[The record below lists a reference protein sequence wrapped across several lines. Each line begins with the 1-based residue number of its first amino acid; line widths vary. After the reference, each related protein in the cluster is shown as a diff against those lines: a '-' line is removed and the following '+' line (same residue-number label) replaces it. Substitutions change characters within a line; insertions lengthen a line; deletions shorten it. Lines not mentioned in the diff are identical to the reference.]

1 MSGKTWAILVV
12 LALVTVLGVAC
23 APGTEQVED
32 VADLQAQLEAAQ
44 EELEAARET
53 GETDELISELE
64 AQLAQAQEE
73 LESAAEEAAAAE
85 EEAAPEEGELPSFDV
100 EFKNPDTLTY
110 LDIGEPETLDPAVHY
125 DTTSSGVIRQ
135 TYDTLLF
142 FEGSEVDKFVPMLA
156 TDWSVS
162 DDGLTYTF
170 TIREGVTFHAG
181 GTLEPHDVAYTFQR
195 NLLLGWDFLGAGGPM
210 GLYYDPFFGTI
221 GIGEAGDGG
230 LLDMAGGDDDAVCQ
244 MVKDAVVA
252 DDEAGTVTMTLA
264 YPAGFFPQLVAQT
277 WAAVQDMEWMV
288 ENGAWDGDC
297 ATWRDWY
304 LPEVSAS
311 TLYKIENGTG
321 PYVLDHWTA
330 GEEIVLTANED
341 WWLDEPL
348 WEGSTIDGAPEIKT
362 VVQRVVEEWGTRLAA
377 VQAGDADMF
386 EHEIAYSAQTD
397 EMVNEW
403 IEYGGE
409 TTTHNANGILRMYHG
424 LPRPATAD
432 MFFNFNIDTEGGNQW
447 IGSGELDGQGIP
459 PDFFSDIHVRR
470 AFNYCFDRA
479 TFIEEVRQGEA
490 IPHRGPI
497 IEGMIGYDE
506 ASTIYEYDLEKCAE
520 EFQQAFDG
528 QLWENGFQIT
538 LVYNSGN
545 DSRRIAQEI
554 LAENISAVNENF
566 TVIIANMPWPTYL
579 AERRAGRFPVHL
591 TGWLEDFHHP
601 HNWVVPYMS
610 CNGDFSRGQHFPAEL
625 CEPWDEM
632 MDEAVRLSSSDPDAA
647 AVLYTQLQTEAMDNA
662 IDIFIDQVTARRYEQ
677 LWMQGWYYH
686 PMMDYPYYA
695 GMSKVAPE

>member
-1 MSGKTWAILVV
+1 MSRKMWVVVGV
-12 LALVTVLGVAC
+12 LALVALLGVAC
-23 APGTEQVED
+23 APSAPQ
-32 VADLQAQLEAAQ
+32 ADDIAALQAELEAAQ
-44 EELEAARET
+44 DELAAARES
-53 GETDELISELE
+53 GQTDDLIAELE

-73 LESAAEEAAAAE
+73 LQSAAEEPAATEEPMAE
-85 EEAAPEEGELPSFDV
+85 EGALPSFDV
-100 EFKNPDTLTY
+100 AFKNPDTLTEMV
-110 LDIGEPETLDPAVHY
+110 IGEPETLDPAIHY
-125 DTTSSGVIRQ
+125 DTGSSGIIRQ
-135 TYDTLLF
+135 VYDTLIF

-170 TIREGVTFHAG
+170 DIREGVTFHQG

-195 NLLLGWDFLGAGGPM
+195 NLLLGWDFLGGGGPM
-210 GLYYDPFFGTI
+210 GLFFDPFFGTI

-230 LLDMAGGDDDAVCQ
+230 LLDMAGGDDEVVCQ

-252 DDEAGTVTMTLA
+252 DDDAGTVTMTLN

-277 WAAVQDMEWMV
+277 WSGIQDMEWMV

-304 LPEVSAS
+304 LPEVSES
-311 TLYKIENGTG
+311 TLYAVENGTG
-321 PYVLDHWTA
+321 PYVLDHWTP

-341 WWLDEPL
+341 WWVSEPL
-348 WEGSTIDGAPEIKT
+348 WEGSTIDGVPEIKT
-362 VVQRVVEEWGTRLAA
+362 VVQRLVEEWGTRLAA
-377 VQAGDADMF
+377 VQAGDADLF
-386 EHEIAYSAQTD
+386 DAEIAFAAQTD

-403 IEYGGE
+403 IEYNGD
-409 TTTHNANGILRMYHG
+409 TTVHNPNGILRMYHG

-432 MFFNFNIDTEGGNQW
+432 MFFNFAIDTEGGNQW
-447 IGSGELDGQGIP
+447 IGSGQLDGQGIP

-479 TFIEEVRQGEA
+479 TFIQEVRQGEA
-490 IPHRGPI
+490 LPHRGPI
-497 IEGMIGYDE
+497 IAGMLGYDE
-506 ASTIYEYDLEKCAE
+506 NSTIYEYDLDKCAE

-554 LAENISAVNENF
+554 LAENISSVNDNF

-591 TGWLEDFHHP
+591 TGWLEDYHHP

-610 CNGDFSRGQHFPAEL
+610 CNGDFSGSQHFPAEL
-625 CEPWDEM
+625 CGAWDEQM
-632 MDEAVRLSSSDPDAA
+632 NEAVRLSGSDPDAA
-647 AVLYTQLQTEAMDNA
+647 AEIYAQLQSEAIDNA
-662 IDIFIDQVTARRYEQ
+662 IDIFIDQVATRHYEQ
-677 LWMQGWYYH
+677 MWVHGWYYH
-686 PMMDYPYYA
+686 PMMDTAYFA
-695 GMSKVAPE
+695 GLSKVAPE